1 VTGRGVSQPELRRTP
16 RPFATFA
23 AVTDLELDANPAFA
37 SLRVGRGLWV
47 IRYSSA
53 HDAQTAVRE
62 GDIRAVDAKV
72 IAGVASPVVT
82 VRRNLVLVGARAAVD
97 AALRRLP

>member
-1 VTGRGVSQPELRRTP
+1 
-16 RPFATFA
+16 
-23 AVTDLELDANPAFA
+23 
-37 SLRVGRGLWV
+37 
-47 IRYSSA
+47 
-53 HDAQTAVRE
+53 VRE